1 MQIFVDEPPKPCKIA
16 LDDPRMAEIKL
27 EDILDKT
34 HALYQLANRLNWD
47 YLIKELGP
55 YYADGPGRPEI
66 PIRVIAGL
74 HYLKYLENESDE
86 SVVDKFCENP
96 YWQYFCGFETFQH
109 KLPCHPTTLVKWR
122 KRVGEKGVEKLL
134 SHTIDTAKRE
144 ALLPEKLLSKVNVD
158 TTVQEKA
165 ITFPTDTKL
174 CHRMRI
180 KLVEAAKK
188 RNIKL
193 RQTYVRLGKRA
204 CIMQAR
210 YAHAGQMKRARK
222 QFKKVKSFLGRVL
235 RDIIRQVDLNMDPE
249 LSLLVHQ
256 SERLLNQEKNTPK
269 KLYSL
274 HAPEVECI
282 AKGKAHK
289 KYEFGCKVSIVTT
302 CEEPWVL
309 SILAHH
315 NNPYDGATLKECLS
329 KAEEHS
335 KIKIES
341 AFADK
346 SYRGKEHHPDD
357 MNVYISGK
365 KNLPS
370 SLKRLLKSRSA
381 IEPII
386 GHLKI
391 DHRLGRNYLLGKLG
405 DKINAILS
413 GCAFNLRKILNL
425 LKNDQA
431 LVAS

>member
-1 MQIFVDEPPKPCKIA
+1 MTEV
-16 LDDPRMAEIKL
+16 KL
-27 EDILDKT
+27 KDILDKK
-34 HALYQLANRLNWD
+34 HALYQLADRLNWD
-47 YLIKELGP
+47 HLIEGFGP
-55 YYADGPGRPEI
+55 YYSEGPGRPEV
-66 PIRVIAGL
+66 PIRIIVGL

-86 SVVDKFCENP
+86 SVVEKFCENP
-96 YWQYFCGFETFQH
+96 YWQYFCGLETFQH

-144 ALLPEKLLSKVNVD
+144 ALLPDKLLTKVNVD
-158 TTVQEKA
+158 TTVQEKS

-180 KLVEAAKK
+180 KLVLATKH
-188 RNIKL
+188 RGLKL

-204 CIMQAR
+204 SIMQGH

-222 QFKKVKSFLGRVL
+222 EFKKVKSYLGRVT
-235 RDIIRQVDLNMDPE
+235 REICRKIDLSKEAE
-249 LSLLVHQ
+249 LLFLVSQAEQLLK
-256 SERLLNQEKNTPK
+256 QEKNTPR

-274 HAPEVECI
+274 PAPEVECI

-289 KYEFGCKVSIVTT
+289 RYEFGCKVSVVTT

-309 SILAHH
+309 SVIAHH
-315 NNPYDGATLKECLS
+315 GNPYDGATLKECLN
-329 KAEEHS
+329 KAEENS
-335 KIKIES
+335 KNKIEY

-346 SYRGKEHHPDD
+346 GYRGKEHHPEDIK
-357 MNVYISGK
+357 VFISGK

-370 SLKRLLKSRSA
+370 HFKKLLKGRSG

-386 GHLKI
+386 GHLKQ
-391 DHRLGRNYLLGKLG
+391 DHRLSRNYLLGKVG

-413 GCAFNLRKILNL
+413 GCAFNLGKIMRLMVIE
-425 LKNDQA
+425 KNCLA
-431 LVAS
+431 

>member
-1 MQIFVDEPPKPCKIA
+1 
-16 LDDPRMAEIKL
+16 MAEVKL
-27 EDILDKT
+27 EDILDKK

-47 YLIKELGP
+47 HLINELGA
-55 YYADGPGRPEI
+55 YYCEGPGRPEI

-86 SVVDKFCENP
+86 SVVEKFCENP
-96 YWQYFCGFETFQH
+96 YWQYFCGLETFQH

-122 KRVGEKGVEKLL
+122 KRIGEKGVEKLL

-144 ALLPEKLLSKVNVD
+144 ALLPEKLIKHVNVD

-165 ITFPTDTKL
+165 VTFPTDTKL

-180 KLVEAAKK
+180 KLVHAAKK
-188 RNIKL
+188 REIKL
-193 RQTYVRLGKRA
+193 RQTYVRVGKRA
-204 CIMQAR
+204 CIKQAR
-210 YAHAGQMKRARK
+210 YAHATQMKRARK
-222 QFKKVKSFLGRVL
+222 EFKKVKSYLGRVT
-235 RDIIRQVDLNMDPE
+235 RDIVRQVDLSKDIK
-249 LSLLVHQ
+249 LSILIAQ
-256 SERLLNQEKNTPK
+256 SERLLKQEKNTPK

-289 KYEFGCKVSIVTT
+289 KYEFGCKVSVVTT
-302 CEEPWVL
+302 CKDPWVL
-309 SILAHH
+309 SVLAHH
-315 NNPYDGATLKECLS
+315 DNPYDGATLKECLN
-329 KAEEHS
+329 KAEENS
-335 KIKIES
+335 KAKIDA

-357 MNVYISGK
+357 TKIFISGK
-365 KNLPS
+365 KNLP
-370 SLKRLLKSRSA
+370 LRFQKLLKSRPA

-386 GHLKI
+386 GHLKN

-413 GCAFNLRKILNL
+413 GCAFNLNKIINH
-425 LKNDQA
+425 LKIEQHSYA
-431 LVAS
+431 

>member
-1 MQIFVDEPPKPCKIA
+1 MEKSK
-16 LDDPRMAEIKL
+16 MAEIKL
-27 EDILDKT
+27 EDILDKK

-47 YLIKELGP
+47 SLIDGFGP
-55 YYADGPGRPEI
+55 YYSEGPGRPEV
-66 PIRVIAGL
+66 PIRIVVGL

-86 SVVDKFCENP
+86 SVVEKFCENP
-96 YWQYFCGFETFQH
+96 YWQYFCGLETFQH
-109 KLPCHPTTLVKWR
+109 TLPCHPTTLVKWR

-144 ALLPEKLLSKVNVD
+144 ALLAEKLLKHVNVD

-180 KLVEAAKK
+180 KLVHAAK
-188 RNIKL
+188 RRRLKL
-193 RQTYVRLGKRA
+193 RQTYVRVGKRA

-210 YAHAGQMKRARK
+210 YAHATQMKRARK
-222 QFKKVKSFLGRVL
+222 EFKKVKSYLGRVT
-235 RDIIRQVDLNMDPE
+235 RDIIRQADLCKDPE
-249 LSLLVHQ
+249 LVCLISQ
-256 SERLLNQEKNTPK
+256 SERLLKQEKNTPK

-289 KYEFGCKVSIVTT
+289 KYEFGCKVSVVTT

-309 SILAHH
+309 SVSAHH
-315 NNPYDGATLKECLS
+315 DNPYDGATLKECLN
-329 KAEEHS
+329 KAEENAQT
-335 KIKIES
+335 KIEC

-357 MNVYISGK
+357 VKIFISGK
-365 KNLPS
+365 KNLP
-370 SLKRLLKSRSA
+370 LRFKKLLKSRPA

-386 GHLKI
+386 GHMKN
-391 DHRLGRNYLLGKLG
+391 DHRLGRNYLLGTLG
-405 DKINAILS
+405 DKINAVLS
-413 GCAFNLRKILNL
+413 GCAFNLKKIINF
-425 LKNDQA
+425 LKIKQTSFA
-431 LVAS
+431 